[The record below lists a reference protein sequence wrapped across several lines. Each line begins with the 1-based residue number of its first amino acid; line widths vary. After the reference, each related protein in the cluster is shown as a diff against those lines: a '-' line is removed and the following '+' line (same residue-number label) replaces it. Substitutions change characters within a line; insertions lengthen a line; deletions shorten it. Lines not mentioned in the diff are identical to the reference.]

1 MTLTEFI
8 DTWIPPWVIG
18 TIIMI
23 VPAVVVLVIYR
34 WFTLCR
40 GSAQNS
46 SVISQLGRFSCHID

>member
-8 DTWIPPWVIG
+8 DARIPPGVFG

-46 SVISQLGRFSCHID
+46 SVISQLRRFSCHID